1 MSGDINNEHDEPLL
15 DVGAVL
21 EQKAQEQT
29 APVAVD
35 LVSADPELDTD
46 NPDGDLLPDE
56 NPEFDPLYESPILEK
71 ILTPYEDL
79 KDVLH
84 VAHGDQVTIGDLI
97 SEIDKGAPDSAETEL
112 FREMVRIK
120 GAEAAM
126 TWLAATQNAINHMA
140 YRNGLTPTVL
150 RKDSQWLQGILVGDK
165 VIGAHRPAI
174 KDDKHKKGERL
185 TGKNAMMR
193 ARQEMGIGDFV
204 TLPAP
209 HTGIWVTLL
218 VAGEDEMVNFHTR
231 VINTKSV
238 LGRRTAGLVFS
249 NSDVIILRHQ
259 WELLSGMIFQTSLGH
274 ANKKELVNLIKV
286 QDIPLLIAGYMAAR
300 FRSGY
305 TLAQPC
311 QIDPAKCADVALH
324 KVNIN
329 RMSIID
335 NARLTDAQRA
345 HIRRRAGHTTES
357 VLAYQ
362 EHFSAMNNNIRNIT
376 PGIRVVFTTPS
387 IEEKMK
393 AGDAWIDNIEDA
405 VTLSF
410 KDTMSRDERVAYINK
425 QAAISALRNYSHWV
439 SRIDYLDPDG
449 NVDGYIDG
457 SEDIYLQLAE
467 LSKDEVFKDAFFKEV
482 NTYINEVT
490 IGIVALPRYTCQACK
505 QKQPA
510 VNGHFP
516 DYTPVN
522 MDRAFFTLLANTLNN
537 SINKADI

>member
-1 MSGDINNEHDEPLL
+1 MSGDTPIENDEPVL
-15 DVGAVL
+15 DVSAVL
-21 EQKAQEQT
+21 EQKALEQAT
-29 APVAVD
+29 PTAVD
-35 LVSADPELDTD
+35 SSTTPPELDTD
-46 NPDGDLLPDE
+46 NPDDDMLPDE
-56 NPEFDPLYESPILEK
+56 DPDFDPLYESPIMEK

-79 KDVLH
+79 KDILH
-84 VAHGDQVTIGDLI
+84 VAHGDQTTIGELI
-97 SEIDKGAPDSAETEL
+97 AEIDKGAPDSAETEL
-112 FREMVRIK
+112 FREMVRLK

-126 TWLAATQNAINHMA
+126 AWLAATQNAINHMA

-165 VIGAHRPAI
+165 VIGAHRPNI

-193 ARQEMGIGDFV
+193 ARQEMGIGDFI

-249 NSDVIILRHQ
+249 NSDVIILRHL

-286 QDIPLLIAGYMAAR
+286 QDIPLLVAGYMAAR

-311 QIDPAKCADVALH
+311 QVDPGKCADVAVH

-345 HIRRRAGHTTES
+345 HIRRRSGHTTES

-376 PGIRVVFTTPS
+376 PSIRVVFSTPS

-410 KDTMSRDERVAYINK
+410 KDSLSRDERVAYINK

-439 SRIDYLDPDG
+439 ARIDYLDSDG
-449 NVDGYIDG
+449 VVDGYIDG
-457 SEDIYLQLAE
+457 SEDIYTQLAE
-467 LSKDEVFKDAFFKEV
+467 LSKDEAFKESFFKEV
-482 NTYINEVT
+482 NAYINEVT
-490 IGIVALPRYTCQACK
+490 IGVVALPRYTCQACK

-522 MDRAFFTLLANTLNN
+522 MERAFFTLLANMLNS
-537 SINKADI
+537 SINTADI